1 MENPRNFKIDDMIV
15 TKEGHIGRVIN
26 VIKYSFEWVTY
37 RYIIKDEEM
46 EYSALVQNTK
56 HITDD
61 DLLFPSDFDNY
72 MKLSTTGLAWQFD
85 QLFKNNRSVTVK

>member
-61 DLLFPSDFDNY
+61 DLLFPSDF
-72 MKLSTTGLAWQFD
+72 GLAWQFD